1 VAVRRRRSCL
11 TVPGDDARKLAKATT
26 LAADEV
32 ILDLEDAV
40 AAARKDAARE
50 TVARALRDH
59 DWHAATV
66 AIRVNRGSTDDLAL
80 VREARPD
87 VVVLP
92 KVESPDELGGLPVP
106 AEAQIETA
114 RGLVECERIAAAP
127 GLEALVLGPGDL
139 AASLGVPELTIGAGA
154 HVEYALARIV
164 VAARA
169 FGLAAIDGP
178 FVALDDA
185 GGLRAAATRA
195 RAFGYDGKW
204 CIHPSQIAV
213 CNEVFAPTA
222 DELERARRILAV
234 EGVARLDGEMVDE
247 ANRRMAQAILA
258 RAPDRSAPGD
268 RRGRLRGDALASAE
282 RQTEPDEQQAGHGE
296 DERRDPAA

>member
-1 VAVRRRRSCL
+1 MPARRRRSCL
-11 TVPGDDARKLAKATT
+11 TIPGDDARKLAKAAAI
-26 LAADEV
+26 AADEV

-40 AAARKDAARE
+40 APERKDAARE
-50 TVARALRDH
+50 LVARALRDH
-59 DWHAATV
+59 DWQAGTV
-66 AIRVNRGSTDDLAL
+66 AIRVNRGCAEDLDL

-92 KVESPDELGGLPVP
+92 KVESPDELAGLPVP

-154 HVEYALARIV
+154 HVEYALARVV

-169 FGLAAIDGP
+169 FGLAALDGP
-178 FVALDDA
+178 FVALDDDA
-185 GGLRAAATRA
+185 GLRASAGRA
-195 RAFGYDGKW
+195 RALGYDGKW
-204 CIHPSQIAV
+204 CIHPAHVAI
-213 CNEVFAPTA
+213 CNEVFTPTA
-222 DELERARRILAV
+222 AELERARRILAFA
-234 EGVARLDGEMVDE
+234 GVARLDGEMVDE

-258 RAPDRSAPGD
+258 RAV
-268 RRGRLRGDALASAE
+268 DA
-282 RQTEPDEQQAGHGE
+282 
-296 DERRDPAA
+296 